1 MTTKTKAPEAPEAPA
16 PVYCSLGD
24 LIGTPDPRGGVVTR
38 VVEADSIQIVAAAAA
53 VTKALAGHPDAT
65 GKVALVAARWANI
78 AGAVDLICLG
88 EPGEATDMAMSA
100 LLPVKDEDGA

>member
-1 MTTKTKAPEAPEAPA
+1 MTTKQEPKAPT

-38 VVEADSIQIVAAAAA
+38 VAEADSVQIIAAAAA
-53 VTKALAGHPDAT
+53 VTKALAEHPEAT

-88 EPGEATDMAMSA
+88 EPGEATGMAMSA
-100 LLPVKDEDGA
+100 LLPVKDDEEDGA